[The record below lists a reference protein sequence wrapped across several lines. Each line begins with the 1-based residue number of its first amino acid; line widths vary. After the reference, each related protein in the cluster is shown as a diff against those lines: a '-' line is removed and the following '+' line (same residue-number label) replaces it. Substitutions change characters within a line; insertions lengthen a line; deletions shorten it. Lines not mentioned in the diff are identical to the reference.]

1 MHKGARFH
9 RCDFQVHTPRDL
21 NWNGARPQ
29 GDEGRRMWAAAF
41 VAACRAR
48 NLDAVAITDHHD
60 TVMLPYV
67 RDAAAMETAADG
79 TPLPPERWLA
89 VFPGMELSLSVPCQ
103 AIVIFDADLPNE
115 HLAQLPGALGYAP
128 APIESDT
135 TAPTEKLAIK
145 DVNDVAD
152 RLDRISYL
160 RGRFAVLP
168 HVQENGHRTLIR
180 SGFDAH
186 YRAFRGFGGYVDG
199 VAPPT
204 KTGARNILEG
214 LDPAYGNKA
223 LAIIQTSDS
232 RRADFRH
239 LGEHSTWIKWS
250 RPTAEALRQSCLA
263 RHSRVR
269 HEAPKLPDIVISR
282 IEVSSSRFLGRVNAF
297 LSPEYNA
304 IIGGRG
310 TGKSTLLEY
319 VRWALCV
326 PGGRD
331 QEQTPEPEYERRSRA
346 LIEQTLAPVEGSVR
360 VEFLVHGVLH
370 VVDRRTAK
378 SDVPLVIKVGD
389 AEFRAT
395 DEEEVRRLLPVE
407 AYSQKQLSSLGGSA
421 ADVLRFLLSPARRKI
436 ATLEQDAAQIGDR
449 IREAF
454 VRLRATERAQHDATR
469 LRAERDSL
477 AQQREQLQQ
486 QFAGLDPKDAAI
498 LKSSEGYGALRS
510 ARDRWRKELED
521 ARAAISAARTAVAGL
536 PSALPASLPH
546 DDHARS
552 MHDALSAFVGD
563 LRSALDA
570 VAGTFDTAP
579 ALKHVRDADAEID
592 RALADAREQFRA
604 ARERAQAHESAIKEV
619 EAISKRIADL
629 DVRLDAL
636 ERALESGRLARGAYD
651 EAVASW
657 VSVLRSKSDLAVER
671 CATVERHAH
680 RMVRGQVRARADLTR
695 PIGVLADA
703 ARGSN
708 VRAERYESLTAYLDA
723 QPDPFESWLRAVEEL
738 RGLLSVRAD
747 DATLPPCPTLHAA
760 GLGDRELRAIAGK
773 LDEEKWLRVR
783 LATPA
788 DEVRFEYRAREG
800 EYIPFEQAS
809 AGQRATALMR
819 VLLAEEGVPL
829 IVDQPEDDL
838 DNKVIHEIASDIW
851 QAKSRRQI
859 VFASHNANLVVNGDA
874 DLVVVFD
881 YLVAGEQ
888 TSGVVRAEG
897 AIDDRDVREAIA
909 EIMEG
914 GRDAFRLRS
923 SKYGF

>member
-1 MHKGARFH
+1 MHKGARFY

-21 NWNGARPQ
+21 NWNGPRPE
-29 GDEGRRMWAAAF
+29 GDEGRRAWAAAF

-67 RDAAAMETAADG
+67 RDAAATETAADG
-79 TPLPPERWLA
+79 SPLPSERRLV
-89 VFPGMELSLSVPCQ
+89 VFPGMELTLSLPCQ

-115 HLAQLPGALGYAP
+115 HLASLPVALGYTP
-128 APIESDT
+128 QPIESAT
-135 TAPTEKLAIK
+135 TAPTEKLTLSDA
-145 DVNDVAD
+145 NDVAD
-152 RLDRISYL
+152 RLDGISYL
-160 RGRFAVLP
+160 RGRFAVFP
-168 HVQENGHRTLIR
+168 HVSENGHQTLLR
-180 SGFDAH
+180 RGFDAH
-186 YRAFRGFGGYVDG
+186 YKAFRGFGGYVDG
-199 VAPPT
+199 AAPPA
-204 KTGARNILEG
+204 KTGARKILDG
-214 LDPAYGNKA
+214 NDPAYGNKA

-326 PGGRD
+326 PCGRD
-331 QEQTPEPEYERRSRA
+331 QEQAEPEYERRSRA
-346 LIEQTLAPVEGSVR
+346 LIEHTLAPVEGSVR

-370 VVDRRTAK
+370 VVERRTGK
-378 SDVPLVIKVGD
+378 SDAPLVIKVGD

-395 DEEEVRRLLPVE
+395 VEDEVRRLLPVE

-436 ATLEQDAAQIGDR
+436 STLEQDAAQIGDR

-454 VRLRATERAQHDATR
+454 VRLRATERAHHDAAG
-469 LRAERDSL
+469 LRAERESL

-521 ARAAISAARTAVAGL
+521 ARAAITVARTAVAGL
-536 PSALPASLPH
+536 PSVLPASLPH
-546 DDHARS
+546 DEHARS
-552 MHDALSAFVGD
+552 MHDALSAFIGD
-563 LRSALDA
+563 LRSALDG
-570 VAGTFDTAP
+570 VADTFETAP
-579 ALKHVRDADAEID
+579 ALQRLRGADAEID
-592 RALADAREQFRA
+592 RALTDAREQFRA
-604 ARERAQAHESAIKEV
+604 ARDRAQAHESAIKEV
-619 EAISKRIADL
+619 EAISKRIAEL
-629 DVRLDAL
+629 DVRLEAL
-636 ERALESGRLARGAYD
+636 DRALESGRLARGAYD

-695 PIGVLADA
+695 PVGVLSDA

-708 VRAERYESLTAYLDA
+708 LRTDRYEDLTAYLDA

-738 RGLLSVRAD
+738 RGLLGVRAE

-760 GLGDRELRAIAGK
+760 GLGDRELRAIASK

-783 LATPA
+783 LAMPA

-838 DNKVIHEIASDIW
+838 DNKVLHEIASDIW

-859 VFASHNANLVVNGDA
+859 IFASHNANLVVNGDA